1 MSLRLRLN
9 ANPSLNPAEK
19 ALTVTPLSP
28 LKTLIEPHLSMHVPK
43 PVVGWSLA
51 AIALSLLLLA
61 LAPYVRTPLRF
72 IWNCFVKPLTKGD
85 APEQKDRLDSFYAG
99 QADVYDTTRTH
110 LLKGRETMLQ
120 LLASHLKAQPVPS
133 SSTEM
138 SKPKIWVDI
147 GGGTGWNIEKM

>member
-1 MSLRLRLN
+1 
-9 ANPSLNPAEK
+9 
-19 ALTVTPLSP
+19 
-28 LKTLIEPHLSMHVPK
+28 MHVPK

-51 AIALSLLLLA
+51 AIALALLLLA
-61 LAPYVRTPLRF
+61 LTPYVCTPLRF

-133 SSTEM
+133 SSSEM
-138 SKPKIWVDI
+138 NKPKIWVDI